1 MSFNVCFNSIPTD
14 RHEGIFGRNQIIAA
28 MTWKM
33 SVESRTWIFWYQ
45 FIYLSFMSDREY
57 INSFSDFLFWDVE
70 KDSID
75 LESNAPFVV
84 SRVLELGRFNDWRL
98 LVGKYGIPRIAEI
111 AQNLRTLDPKAL
123 SFICALT
130 SIPKES
136 FRCYTTKPS
145 TQTHW
150 NF

>member
-1 MSFNVCFNSIPTD
+1 
-14 RHEGIFGRNQIIAA
+14 
-28 MTWKM
+28 
-33 SVESRTWIFWYQ
+33 
-45 FIYLSFMSDREY
+45 MSDREY

-98 LVGKYGIPRIAEI
+98 LVSKYGIPRIAEI

-150 NF
+150 II